1 MTDSKAGINNS
12 SGIWVYLKEAEF
24 RWFQENSQEMFES
37 NLVRKFREICW
48 LHLSLL
54 PRSSADRAFLG
65 CWGKFG

>member
-37 NLVRKFREICW
+37 NLVRKFREIGW

>member
-24 RWFQENSQEMFES
+24 RWFKENSQEMFES
-37 NLVRKFREICW
+37 NLVRKFRETGW